1 MESLGESGT
10 YGRLKKKEH
19 SGPRARRIREVG
31 SAEKNKVFGAEGRAL
46 GESGGGF
53 GCLFPSVCLSV
64 CLSVY
69 LCGESR
75 MWGRLKKI
83 KLSEL

>member
-46 GESGGGF
+46 GESGGWGR
-53 GCLFPSVCLSV
+53 LSVSVCLSV
-64 CLSVY
+64 CLSVH

-75 MWGRLKKI
+75 MWGRLKKN
-83 KLSEL
+83 